1 MTERRKIARTRVCA
15 AAVAVAF
22 AVLGVCSVAR
32 AQSADARAKLTH
44 NPDAPKFVTS
54 DLNNFLSAYAD
65 ALRASTDA
73 EKTAIYQR
81 EYLDKGSP
89 GLKDFVDARIKSA
102 ANLVRAIDTHPKYYA
117 SLQGVIPQIAPM
129 EPAMRRSFR
138 RLKELYSDA
147 VFPDV
152 YFLVGVMNSGGTTGP
167 SGLLIGLE
175 MHAKTAT
182 TDMSEM
188 DAWHKAVLGPPD
200 QLPGIVAHELI
211 HYQQTTTDPKTLL
224 AASIIEGSADFV
236 GQLISGQNING
247 PMYIYGHAHE
257 AALWREFSAE
267 MNGTDLSHWLYQGDR
282 SKDRPADLGYFM
294 GYEICKAYYDRAMDK
309 RQALR
314 DILTATDFPAL
325 LRDSHYGEQFAPARG
340 GQGVQK
346 SAIAYLTA
354 RR

>member
-1 MTERRKIARTRVCA
+1 MSAARIIRKLEVCA
-15 AAVAVAF
+15 AVAF
-22 AVLGVCSVAR
+22 TVLDACSVAR
-32 AQSADARAKLTH
+32 AQNADIRAKLTH

-54 DLNNFLSAYAD
+54 DLDNFLHAYAL
-65 ALRASTDA
+65 ASHASTDA

-89 GLKDFVDARIKSA
+89 GLKDFVTLRIKSA
-102 ANLVRAIDTHPKYYA
+102 ANLLRAIETHPKYYA
-117 SLQGVIPQIAPM
+117 SLQDVIPQIVPM
-129 EPAMRRSFR
+129 EPAMRASFR
-138 RLKELYSDA
+138 KLKELYSDA

-152 YFLVGVMNSGGTTGP
+152 YFLVGVMNSGGTTGD

-236 GQLISGQNING
+236 GQLISGQQMNANV
-247 PMYIYGHAHE
+247 YAYGYPHE
-257 AALWREFSAE
+257 AALWREFSGE
-267 MNGTDLSHWLYQGDR
+267 MDGKDISHWLYQGDD
-282 SKDRPADLGYFM
+282 SKGRPADLGYFM
-294 GYEICKAYYDRAMDK
+294 GYEICEAYYNRAADK
-309 RQALR
+309 QQALR

-325 LRDSHYGEQFAPARG
+325 LRDSHYADKFAA
-340 GQGVQK
+340 
-346 SAIAYLTA
+346 TA
-354 RR
+354 AGTR

>member
-1 MTERRKIARTRVCA
+1 MSGARIVGKSAVCM
-15 AAVAVAF
+15 AVALAI
-22 AVLGVCSVAR
+22 LGVCSVAR
-32 AQSADARAKLTH
+32 GQSADIRAKLTH

-54 DLNNFLSAYAD
+54 DLDNFLHAYAL
-65 ALRASTDA
+65 ASRVSTDA

-89 GLKDFVDARIKSA
+89 GLKDFVQARIKSA
-102 ANLVRAIDTHPKYYA
+102 ANLVAAINQHPKYYA

-138 RLKELYSDA
+138 RLKQMYSDA

-152 YFLVGVMNSGGTTGP
+152 YFLVGVMNSGGTTGD

-175 MHAKTAT
+175 MHAKTAM

-188 DAWHKAVLGPPD
+188 DAWHKAVLGPPSD
-200 QLPGIVAHELI
+200 LPGIVAHELI

-247 PMYIYGHAHE
+247 PVYAYGHAHE

-267 MNGTDLSHWLYQGDR
+267 MSGTDLSHWLYQGDK

-294 GYEICKAYYDRAMDK
+294 GYRVCQAYYDRAKDQRK
-309 RQALR
+309 ALR

-325 LRDSHYGEQFAPARG
+325 LRDSHYAEQFAAASA
-340 GQGVQK
+340 GQTLEK
-346 SAIAYLTA
+346 
-354 RR
+354 